1 MKRKEKEYLV
11 CIIDTISKY
20 VRVKAKTKKGA
31 ENKINNGDWFDEDV
45 EKEDV
50 IDRQLEG
57 VVDEW
62 RGIRTEITKD

>member
-11 CIIDTISKY
+11 CIIDTTSRY
-20 VRVKAKTKKGA
+20 VRVKANTKRGA

-57 VVDEW
+57 VVDE
-62 RGIRTEITKD
+62 

>member
-11 CIIDTISKY
+11 CIIDTTSRY
-20 VRVKAKTKKGA
+20 VRVKAKTKRGA

-57 VVDEW
+57 VVNEW

>member
-11 CIIDTISKY
+11 CIIDTTSRY
-20 VRVKAKTKKGA
+20 VRVKAKTKRGA

-57 VVDEW
+57 VVNES